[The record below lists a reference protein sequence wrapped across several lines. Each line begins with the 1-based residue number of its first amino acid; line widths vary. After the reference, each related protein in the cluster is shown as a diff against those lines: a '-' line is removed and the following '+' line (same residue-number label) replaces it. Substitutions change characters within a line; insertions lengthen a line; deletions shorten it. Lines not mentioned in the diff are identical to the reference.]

1 MADLM
6 GPSAAGVGNHV
17 LNLLLRKLAAQGGQP
32 PGMGLAADRGGL
44 PARLEAPEPKGLGQ
58 VEPQWQTLATMPPPP
73 PVGGGFSLRG
83 GGQLHIPLGQA
94 W

>member
-32 PGMGLAADRGGL
+32 PGMGLAADRGL

-58 VEPQWQTLATMPPPP
+58 VGPQWQTLATMPPPP